1 MGARRMFALG
11 RAAMRPFMADHG
23 ATLGQQPGDR
33 HGIGCG
39 TCWDRPADGSLVED
53 LGKQGGEMLGF
64 VVLTIRR
71 RSVASDYGQGADN
84 LLGRGSDII
93 ASEIND
99 LTCIHVPVSA
109 GLCLS
114 FVHACLILVIDLN
127 THVIVILDAVSKSRC
142 DVAKAWLGIDTG
154 ATLP

>member
-53 LGKQGGEMLGF
+53 LGKQGCEMRGF
-64 VVLTIRR
+64 VVVTIRR
-71 RSVASDYGQGADN
+71 RSVASAYGQRADN
-84 LLGRGSDII
+84 LLARGRDLI
-93 ASEIND
+93 ARGIND
-99 LTCIHVPVSA
+99 VA
-109 GLCLS
+109 Y
-114 FVHACLILVIDLN
+114 
-127 THVIVILDAVSKSRC
+127 THIRV
-142 DVAKAWLGIDTG
+142 T
-154 ATLP
+154 